1 MFEEL
6 LISGN
11 EKETQNER
19 IFMSNEKYIS
29 NELFLELLNS
39 VKNAVLN
46 NDVNLIKTLM
56 KKYVDGFDYEK

>member
-1 MFEEL
+1 
-6 LISGN
+6 
-11 EKETQNER
+11 
-19 IFMSNEKYIS
+19 MSNEKYIS